1 MKPNHLS
8 NARPAY
14 WSCKRLAPLAVLAL
28 AAAPAAAHDFWVQP
42 NVFWVVP
49 AVATGMTLQ
58 VGHGPSRQRSPIPLR
73 RIVRFEAIAPDG
85 RVTDLRGRLRL
96 GGASEDGSFVLTKPG
111 AHLLVFQTDNRAQ
124 THLPSL
130 RFNDYLR
137 AEGLTPAL
145 DHRVRLHRM
154 DRDGSENYSRCA
166 KSILQV
172 GPGGAGSQGQVTRP
186 VGLPLEI
193 VPERSPYAAPRSSM
207 LPVRVLYQGRPLG
220 GALVKLTRL
229 EDDAAPVETHLT
241 DRAGRATFAMPS
253 GGTWLLNVIWT
264 RIQPSSAETDYDT
277 VFSSLSFGFTARAP
291 QRKS

>member
-1 MKPNHLS
+1 MKPNDHS
-8 NARPAY
+8 IPRPARRRQRA
-14 WSCKRLAPLAVLAL
+14 WVSLGVLAL
-28 AAAPAAAHDFWVQP
+28 TAAPAAAHDFWVQP
-42 NVFWVVP
+42 NVYWVVP
-49 AVATGMTLQ
+49 AATTGMTLQ
-58 VGHGPSRQRSPIPLR
+58 VGHGSSRQRSPIQLR
-73 RIVRFEAIAPDG
+73 RVVRFEAIAPDG
-85 RVTDLRGRLRL
+85 RATDLRRQLRL
-96 GGASEDGSFVLTKPG
+96 GGASEDGSFALEKPG
-111 AHLLVFQTDNRAQ
+111 AHLLVFQTDDRAQ

-145 DHRVRLHRM
+145 DQRIRLHRM

-166 KSILQV
+166 KSILEV
-172 GPGGAGSQGQVTRP
+172 GPGGAGSQSQVTRL

-193 VPERSPYAAPRSSM
+193 VPERSPYAKPRSPT
-207 LPVRVLYQGRPLG
+207 LPIRVLYLGRPLG

-229 EDDAAPVETHLT
+229 EDDAAPAETHLT

-253 GGTWLLNVIWT
+253 SGTWLLNVIWT

>member
-1 MKPNHLS
+1 MQASECS
-8 NARPAY
+8 NPRRAY
-14 WSCKRLAPLAVLAL
+14 RLPTPRLFFVVLVL
-28 AAAPAAAHDFWVQP
+28 LGAPAVAHDFWVQP
-42 NVFWVVP
+42 NVYWVAP

-58 VGHGPSRQRSPIPLR
+58 VGHGTSRQRSPIPLR
-73 RIVRFEAIAPDG
+73 RVVRFEAVAPDG
-85 RVTDLRGRLRL
+85 RATDLRGALRL
-96 GGASEDGSFVLTKPG
+96 GGVTEDGSFVLEKPG
-111 AHLLVFQTDNRAQ
+111 AQMLVFQTDDRAQ

-145 DHRVRLHRM
+145 DQRIRLGRM

-166 KSILQV
+166 KSILQI
-172 GPGGAGSQGQVTRP
+172 GPGGRGSQSQVTRP

-193 VPERSPYAAPRSSM
+193 VPERSPYATPRSSM

-229 EDDAAPVETHLT
+229 ENDAAPLETHLT

-253 GGTWLLNVIWT
+253 SGTWLLNVIWT
-264 RIQPSSAETDYDT
+264 RVQPSSAETDYAT
-277 VFSSLSFGFTARAP
+277 VFSSLSFGFSARGA
-291 QRKS
+291 QRRS